1 MKQALQLL
9 LERTSNP
16 RLTTPAPTPEQQ
28 ELLFKAALRA
38 PDHGQIRPWRF
49 LVIEGQGLTE
59 LGELYAKALLED
71 NPDTSSEQLK
81 RARNMPMRAPM
92 IIVLIACLQEHP
104 KVPEFEQIIAA
115 GCAGHG
121 ILLAAQAMG
130 LGAFWRS
137 GDFCSNSVVARGLGL
152 ENNEKLI
159 GFIYLGTPE
168 QAAKAGPGLEPQRFV
183 SHWPAK

>member
-9 LERTSNP
+9 LERSSNP

-71 NPDTSSEQLK
+71 NPDTSSAQLT
-81 RARNMPMRAPM
+81 RARNMPMRAPI
-92 IIVLIACLQEHP
+92 IIVMIA
-104 KVPEFEQIIAA
+104 
-115 GCAGHG
+115 
-121 ILLAAQAMG
+121 
-130 LGAFWRS
+130 
-137 GDFCSNSVVARGLGL
+137 
-152 ENNEKLI
+152 
-159 GFIYLGTPE
+159 
-168 QAAKAGPGLEPQRFV
+168 
-183 SHWPAK
+183 